1 MAKLLIHVTTAPD
14 DATKAALSFL
24 VAKTALGEGH
34 DVNLFL
40 AGEAVR
46 LLDSEVMGTV
56 QGVGTGSLQEHFEAI
71 VGSGGQFYLSGMSA
85 KARGYDESLLEGK
98 PAQFAMPDVL
108 VNLLVESDKSL
119 TY

>member
-14 DATKAALSFL
+14 DPTKAALSFL
-24 VAKTALGEGH
+24 IAKTALAEGH
-34 DVNLFL
+34 EVNLFL
-40 AGEAVR
+40 AGEGVR
-46 LLDSEVMGTV
+46 LLDSDNLASV

-71 VGSGGQFYLSGMSA
+71 VEGGGHFYLSGMSA

>member
-1 MAKLLIHVTTAPD
+1 MAKILVHVTTAPD
-14 DATKAALSFL
+14 DPTKAALSFL
-24 VAKTALGEGH
+24 IAKTALAEGH
-34 DVNLFL
+34 EVNLFL

-46 LLDSEVMGTV
+46 LFDPQVMDTV

-71 VGSGGQFYLSGMSA
+71 VQSGGQFYLSGMSA

-108 VNLLVESDKSL
+108 VKLLVESDKSL